1 MTIIQLPE
9 PIKRG
14 GMPLYETLT
23 NRKSCRKI
31 ATQDLSMEELSNI
44 LWCAYGYNREGRR
57 TAPSSHNSQEFDLYV
72 AIKKGTYLYN
82 PEDHSLELKFD
93 EDLRALCGLQ
103 DFVASAPLTIIF
115 VANRDKIK
123 GKDER
128 GVTETIYVDTGFI
141 SQNIYL
147 YCASE
152 SLANVVRA
160 MIDKEALSKKLHLS
174 DNQEITLAHTIGRFP
189 PRE

>member
-1 MTIIQLPE
+1 MKKIICIVIIVIIFLIGLLLFINKNE
-9 PIKRG
+9 EKDN
-14 GMPLYETLT
+14 LT
-23 NRKSCRKI
+23 KVTVAEVTHS
-31 ATQDLSMEELSNI
+31 AF
-44 LWCAYGYNREGRR
+44 Y
-57 TAPSSHNSQEFDLYV
+57 APWYV
-72 AIKKGTYLYN
+72 AIEKGTYLYN

-93 EDLRALCGLQ
+93 EDLRAWCGLQ

>member
-1 MTIIQLPE
+1 MTAIKLPE
-9 PIKRG
+9 PNRNG
-14 GMPLYETLT
+14 GMPLYDALR

-31 ATQDLSMEELSNI
+31 SSDELTLQEISNL
-44 LWCAYGYNREGRR
+44 LWAAYGYNREGRR

-72 AIKKGTYLYN
+72 ALANGTYLYN
-82 PEDHSLELKFD
+82 AVDNSLELKVK
-93 EDLRALCGLQ
+93 EDLRALSGLQ

-152 SLANVVRA
+152 SFANVVRA
-160 MIDKEALSKKLHLS
+160 MIDKNLLANKLQLT